1 MGYIDRDG
9 FKKWLKENYTSNDKI
24 VTDTISRA
32 DRVRRAFEEIDS
44 DFSFE
49 KEIERDNGQTFW
61 NLISR
66 RGTTIREMI
75 NLPVGTNQ
83 MDSISSSAKK
93 YIKYLREKTNS

>member
-9 FKKWLKENYTSNDKI
+9 FKEWLKDNYTSNDKI

-44 DFSFE
+44 DFSYE
-49 KEIERDNGQTFW
+49 REIEQDNGQAFW

-66 RGTTIREMI
+66 RGTTIHEKI
-75 NLPVGTNQ
+75 NLPIGTNQ